1 MATIPTGQ
9 KFHTVPSNV
18 QTVERGSALANS
30 QREIYTMQ
38 DIVDTTR
45 PYKVFTALLTQSGM
59 DDPKYIQSGG
69 LDIGVTYYINDNA
82 GSPDFTNVGAPNN
95 NVGTYFVATGTT
107 PTSWGE
113 AGLSYNSGAPVVT
126 VLENTIGNV
135 WFTYGTFGIYNVNS
149 DALFT
154 ENKTY
159 ITVNGQSRNMD
170 GNPAFIYSG
179 FFGSTDNIF
188 LQTLVP
194 DIPNTFSDD
203 ALYNTPIEIRVYN

>member
-1 MATIPTGQ
+1 MPTLSGIYLYNMAQVPSGQ

-45 PYKVFTALLTQSGM
+45 PYKVYTALLTQSGV
-59 DDPKYIQSGG
+59 DDPKYTQSGG
-69 LDIGVTYYINDNA
+69 LDIGVTYYIDDNA

-113 AGLSYNSGAPVVT
+113 AGLSYNSGAPVAT
-126 VLENTIGNV
+126 VLENTIGNI
-135 WFTYGTFGIYNVNS
+135 WFTYDDIGGYSVNS
-149 DALFT
+149 DGLFT
-154 ENKTY
+154 LNKTY
-159 ITVNGQSRNMD
+159 FQDVVLNNAPTFLIVNISNDNNIELTTGGND
-170 GNPAFIYSG
+170 GEL
-179 FFGSTDNIF
+179 
-188 LQTLVP
+188 LQ
-194 DIPNTFSDD
+194 
-203 ALYNTPIEIRVYN
+203 TPIEIRVYN